1 MYTEARIAAK
11 VQLEPPAGRR
21 SSTFHQVRSLASK
34 LALDAGYEL
43 KVVQHAMAHENE
55 NTTKV
60 YQDEHELPHDQVA
73 IVFTKELLGGDFK

>member
-1 MYTEARIAAK
+1 M
-11 VQLEPPAGRR
+11 QLEPPAGRR